1 VGALGAAAMAAQP
14 ATERT
19 SASRRAKRTI
29 VLKCSGS
36 AAQRASELWRHNS
49 DGARTGQTESA
60 LRVAA
65 VHHAAV
71 GSLEGRTA
79 LITGAARGIGR
90 ATAVRLAR
98 DGAKIAIN
106 YKGNTEAAAEAKRLV
121 EQTGST
127 ASLIRGDVSV
137 DADAERVVKAAL
149 AFGEGR
155 LDILVNNAGI
165 TRDNLLIRMSAEEWD
180 AVLDLNL
187 RGAFLVTKAAMR
199 PMMKQRGGRIVNVS
213 SVAGVAGNAGQ
224 ANYAAAKAGLIG
236 FTKTVAREMA
246 SRNIT
251 CNAVAP
257 GFVPTDLTNALL
269 KQMEETILKQI
280 PLGRFG
286 TVDDVAG
293 AIAFLAS
300 DEAAYIT
307 GQVIVV
313 DGGMVT

>member
-1 VGALGAAAMAAQP
+1 VQLGVRLVQNDLLRETTTRRLPPFAEPCIIAFVSSLAGRIAL
-14 ATERT
+14 
-19 SASRRAKRTI
+19 
-29 VLKCSGS
+29 V
-36 AAQRASELWRHNS
+36 
-49 DGARTGQTESA
+49 
-60 LRVAA
+60 
-65 VHHAAV
+65 
-71 GSLEGRTA
+71 
-79 LITGAARGIGR
+79 TGAARGIGR

-106 YKGNTEAAAEAKRLV
+106 YKGNAEAAAEAKRLV
-121 EQTGST
+121 EEAGS
-127 ASLIRGDVSV
+127 AAALIQGDVSV
-137 DADAERVVKAAL
+137 DADAERVVKEAL
-149 AFGEGR
+149 AFGNGR

-187 RGAFLVTKAAMR
+187 RGAFLITKAAMR

-213 SVAGVAGNAGQ
+213 SVAGIAGNAGQ
-224 ANYAAAKAGLIG
+224 ANYASAKAGLIG

-246 SRNIT
+246 TRNIT

-313 DGGMVT
+313 DGGMVA